1 MTARD
6 RRYSALAAA
15 FVCILVF
22 FFGCSPPENQ
32 KEKSSSPSGI
42 TGMNVGDARGEI
54 DQLQILPDNST
65 AQTGSRV
72 IFTTFG
78 SRSLIAPPETS
89 WQAYDASGNPVSISE
104 IGEFRTTRPGIF
116 TIRAISSNAT
126 AETILTVEQPVQS
139 PSVTRTADSGALRR
153 PDDTGWDETNYQSA
167 FRPVNHR
174 GAPKAAGVLL
184 QGLQGAEG
192 DRRDSPGSSNFQI
205 AAPVVSLPGRGI
217 DLALALIYN
226 SNLWQLQDNRIR
238 YDIDRDWP
246 APGWSLGFGK
256 LAVSA
261 GGNILYGPD
270 GTRHQ
275 LTRTADPT
283 NPQRFTGHST
293 GDGAFI
299 DYEYYGDSTGV
310 SFASVRYPNG
320 LELQY
325 AAPGSSRSVIYP
337 VLMIDA
343 SGNAITMTYRNNAGP
358 NIETVTDTLGRVI
371 RFHYDS
377 NELLTALTGPDGR
390 SLARL
395 HYTQRNI
402 DPDFGRLRKDVPG
415 NVWLIDAIYYPG
427 TQQGYWF
434 GDSDSYSSYG
444 MISKVSEQRQ
454 LRFSASSLNDQ
465 GDVRPN
471 GVPNGNHPSAA
482 RNLDGRLEV
491 AVRGADNG
499 VAEQWQ
505 TAPNNGWVG
514 TWGEFGQP
522 LRAVGDPVL
531 AQNADGRLERFVRG
545 PNNIIHHMCQISPN
559 NGWNAEWVP
568 LGSQP
573 MAGDVALERNAEGRL
588 ETFARGTD
596 GWLYQNWQ
604 IRVPRE
610 CAPERDWNN
619 TWARMGSQQ
628 MAGDPAVA
636 RNVEGRLE
644 VAARGADNRL
654 YLTWQIAANGGW
666 ANVWMPLGEER
677 FVGNPAMARHSDGRL
692 EVLVRGFDGIIYR
705 KRQLRS
711 RQEAEEVRRQCLG
724 RCQQADSRCRQE
736 CTRRPPQ
743 ERPGCF
749 SQCEE
754 DEAEC
759 VGGCP
764 SPQPDLSWTTSWVAV
779 GSQRMAGNPVLVEG
793 VNGRLTALARGQDD
807 RIYRIRQLDP
817 DRLGRRGWEEA
828 WTPLGSEQVFGDP
841 SAVMNA
847 DGRLEVFAL
856 GTDGAVYHIWQVQA
870 DGEWMPGWGSFS
882 RQGIAGERLVSHE
895 RRYDYPLGSASL
907 SRPPTYTAMTETWAR
922 MDTPPVTTRYAV
934 EPGNLSGRQ
943 RVTITYADGTTVART
958 IDNSSGSRAG
968 LPLWEVISNAQSQE
982 LLRTTYAWQDGD
994 YESPRLEG
1002 IIERD
1007 ALGQSRRKEFRYGPR
1022 YNQLSDVR
1030 DYDYDGRLL
1039 RRTHTDYLND
1049 PAYTENHIF
1058 NLPTATAV
1066 YEGENTT
1073 PVTLIENNYDTYDQL
1088 PLVDAPGVRMHSI
1101 THNPYSGGELFDPRT
1116 LRRGNLTRVTRY
1128 ADAASRASP
1137 VTELRSYDITGN
1149 MVAHAGT
1156 CCVEERNQFSRDYQ
1170 YAYPT
1175 EFVRGDPNPSSSA
1188 RLTSTATYDFNTGL
1202 LIDTRDASGRQTHR
1216 NYDPASLRLSSIEY
1230 PTEPSGPYNPQ
1241 RRFEYAEGAD
1251 LFAEGADLVVDESFV
1266 YRGNLASRTRTYL
1279 NGLGRPW
1286 RVSALAKDHWNAADA
1301 RYDARGR
1308 VSQQTLPFIAGD
1320 PSPPWQTFEYDALG
1334 RPTRTVAPDGTDVQ
1348 RIVYNEP
1355 QRPERAQGRPGQ
1367 TMRTIDAWGRER
1379 WIRADALDRLA
1390 EVIEPNPDRQ
1400 GSVFEPGHASTRYY
1414 YNALDQVS
1422 EIEHGAQWHGYVYD
1436 SLGRLIRQR
1445 LPEKDWTLNEAGQF
1459 IGGGRAGIFSDVFA
1473 YDARGNLISHVDARG
1488 VRTINDY
1495 GDDPLNRLQEIR
1507 YDTSGFGDAGNPIV
1521 PASTARYYYMT
1532 TGDLTRLR
1540 AVVTDEVSEEYS
1552 YDQPALEDA
1561 WSRRSK
1567 VIRWSNRQN
1576 MPAQIDYTYDFFDRL
1591 TDIRYPAQTGLASAP
1606 RSVVHVY
1613 FAPGGPVDQIDING
1627 ETLARPLSYSPN
1639 GSIRELSIGPRGSP
1653 VTETYDYD
1661 RSYGL
1666 LSRQRVSRQA
1676 DALLDLSYRYGG
1688 NGGRVTG
1695 QVTGIASNLGASG
1708 LQNRVFDYDALG
1720 RLTSAYFLGR
1730 TPQDAWVQRY
1740 AYDNYGN
1747 RTQTRA
1753 FRCDAVEGCP
1763 SVPTA
1768 ELPAD
1773 WRDGLDGLTYAPE
1786 SNRIT
1791 TPGFGYDA
1799 AGNLRRGQ
1807 RPDGSWQNYQYDAVG
1822 RLALVTDD
1830 RGTVLERAHYGD
1842 SRQRAWVEARIRG
1855 FEALR
1860 STYYAWGSNQVLAEF
1875 TSEPATGDQ
1884 ISWARNYAYL
1894 GDRLLAT
1901 QSPAGTRFHH
1911 PDRLGTRLIT
1921 DATGAVVSQQ
1931 DPFAFGTERETPSPD
1946 ASNRRFTSY
1955 DRSPSTGLDY
1965 AINRYYD
1972 PGLAR
1977 FDQVDPLG
1985 LASADLAD
1993 PQTLNL
1999 YSYVSND
2006 PVNATDASGTIDDCI
2021 NGWTSSG
2028 ELCEEVTV
2036 VGVQSGDFPARYYYE
2051 TLARWARE
2059 DAREAGG
2066 GDAGGGGGEHPLQRQ
2081 ARERYE
2087 NSVRCNNG
2095 RRPEYVSP
2103 GASWSQI
2110 SDMFAAWLFQ
2120 GGADTTTFTGNTP
2133 QVIDMQT
2140 DPSVAGAR
2148 NYFYAK
2154 NAANLRSGRALEPV
2168 TGYIGSFG
2176 ITGAIRAGTNPTR
2189 QFVGSFDIN
2198 IYQTDRNEIMFILRN
2213 VTSRESGLYRIPV
2226 YNPTR
2231 SEASWGGNQ
2240 TQFYTWTEP
2249 LRVQAAC
2256 DNN

>member
-1 MTARD
+1 M
-6 RRYSALAAA
+6 SVSVKHHSLIGVA
-15 FVCILVF
+15 FLCILLAGTWLF
-22 FFGCSPPENQ
+22 YYYSSNRGSSEPSHTSPT
-32 KEKSSSPSGI
+32 SADHG
-42 TGMNVGDARGEI
+42 R
-54 DQLQILPDNST
+54 LQILPNNPT
-65 AQTGSRV
+65 VQIGSRV
-72 IFTTFG
+72 IFASFG
-78 SRSLIAPPETS
+78 SKSLIAPPETS
-89 WQAYDASGNPVSISE
+89 WQAHDAGGNPVPISQ
-104 IGEFRTTRPGIF
+104 IGEFQAVQPGVF
-116 TIRAISSNAT
+116 KIRAVSSN
-126 AETILTVEQPVQS
+126 ETVETTVTVERRVQS
-139 PSVTRTADSGALRR
+139 PSVATIADSGPRLR
-153 PDDTGWDETNYQSA
+153 PDDTGWDETNYESA
-167 FRPVNHR
+167 FRPANHR
-174 GAPKAAGVLL
+174 GAPKAAGVLS
-184 QGLQGAEG
+184 QGLQSGG

-205 AAPVVSLPGRGI
+205 VAPVISLPGRGM
-217 DLALALIYN
+217 DLTLALTYN
-226 SNLWQLQDNRIR
+226 SNLWHLQDDRMR

-256 LAVSA
+256 LVIAA

-270 GTRHQ
+270 GTRHR
-275 LTRTADPT
+275 LTRIVDPADPG
-283 NPQRFTGHST
+283 RFTGQST
-293 GDGAFI
+293 GDGTFI
-299 DYEYYGDSTGV
+299 DYYYYGDSAGV
-310 SFASVRYPNG
+310 SFASVRYPSG
-320 LELQY
+320 LEVQY
-325 AAPGSSRSVIYP
+325 TAQGSSRSVIYP
-337 VLMIDA
+337 TLILDA
-343 SGNAITMTYRNNAGP
+343 SGNAITVTFRNNTGP
-358 NIETVTDTLGRVI
+358 SIETVTDTLGRVVT
-371 RFHYDS
+371 FHYDA
-377 NELLTALTGPDGR
+377 NELLTAVSGPAGR

-427 TQQGYWF
+427 TQRGYWF

-444 MISKVSEQRQ
+444 MIAKVSEQRQ

-491 AVRGADNG
+491 AVRGANNG

-545 PNNIIHHMCQISPN
+545 PNNVIHHMCQISPN

-588 ETFARGTD
+588 EAFARGTD

-666 ANVWMPLGEER
+666 TNAWMPLGEER

-724 RCQQADSRCRQE
+724 RCQQADSGCRQE
-736 CTRRPPQ
+736 CTLRPPQ
-743 ERPGCF
+743 ERPVCF

-754 DEAEC
+754 DEAQC
-759 VGGCP
+759 VEGCP

-779 GSQRMAGNPVLVEG
+779 GSQRMAGNPVVVEG
-793 VNGRLTALARGQDD
+793 VNGRLTALARGQDG

-841 SAVMNA
+841 SAIMNA

-856 GTDGAVYHIWQVQA
+856 GTDGAVYHIWQLQA
-870 DGEWMPGWGSFS
+870 DGGWMPGWAPFT
-882 RQGIAGERLVSHE
+882 RQGIAGERLVARE
-895 RRYDYPLGSASL
+895 RGYDYPLGPASL
-907 SRPPTYTAMTETWAR
+907 SRPPTYTAMTEIWAR

-934 EPGNLSGRQ
+934 EDLTGNL
-943 RVTITYADGTTVART
+943 TITYADGTTVART
-958 IDNSSGSRAG
+958 IDNSSVSRAG

-982 LLRTTYAWQDGD
+982 LLRITYAWQDGD
-994 YESPRLEG
+994 SESPRLEG
-1002 IIERD
+1002 IVERD

-1049 PAYTENHIF
+1049 PAYIENHIF

-1066 YEGENTT
+1066 YQGESTT

-1088 PLVDAPGVRMHSI
+1088 PLVDAPGVRMHSV
-1101 THNPYSGGELFDPRT
+1101 THNPFSGGELFDPRT

-1128 ADAASRASP
+1128 ADAGSRASP

-1149 MVAHAGT
+1149 MIARAGT

-1202 LIDTRDASGRQTHR
+1202 LINTRDASARQTRR

-1230 PTEPSGPYNPQ
+1230 PTEPAGPYNPQ

-1251 LFAEGADLVVDESFV
+1251 LFAEGADLIVDESFV

-1279 NGLGRPW
+1279 NGRGLPW
-1286 RVSALAKDHWNAADA
+1286 RVSALAKDHWNAADT

-1334 RPTRTVAPDGTDVQ
+1334 RLTRTVAPDGTDVQ

-1379 WIRADALDRLA
+1379 WTRADALDRLA
-1390 EVIEPNPDRQ
+1390 EVIEPNPDGQ

-1488 VRTINDY
+1488 VRTINNY

-1567 VIRWSNRQN
+1567 VIRWGNRQN

-1591 TDIRYPAQTGLASAP
+1591 TDIRYPAQTGLAGAP

-1627 ETLARPLSYSPN
+1627 ETLARPLSYAPN

-1666 LSRQRVSRQA
+1666 LSQQRVSRQA
-1676 DALLDLSYRYGG
+1676 GALLDLSYRYAG
-1688 NGGRVTG
+1688 NGRVTG
-1695 QVTGIASNLGASG
+1695 QVTGITSNLGASG
-1708 LQNRVFDYDALG
+1708 VQNHVFDYDALG
-1720 RLTSAYFLGR
+1720 RLTTAYFLGR

-1830 RGTVLERAHYGD
+1830 RGTVLERTHYGD

-1860 STYYAWGSNQVLAEF
+1860 STYYAWGGNQVLAEF

-1931 DPFAFGTERETPSPD
+1931 DPFAFGTERESPSPD
-1946 ASNRRFTSY
+1946 ASKRRFTSY
-1955 DRSPSTGLDY
+1955 DRSEASGLDY
-1965 AINRYYD
+1965 AVNRYYD
-1972 PGLAR
+1972 PGLGR

-1985 LASADLAD
+1985 IAANSLVQ
-1993 PQTLNL
+1993 PQSLNM
-1999 YSYVSND
+1999 YSYTSND
-2006 PVNATDASGTIDDCI
+2006 PVNNIDPVGLLPRENPWECVDYEGERYCGEVITVTAPESGPLTPPNVPRPDPDQ
-2021 NGWTSSG
+2021 N
-2028 ELCEEVTV
+2028 
-2036 VGVQSGDFPARYYYE
+2036 
-2051 TLARWARE
+2051 ARE
-2059 DAREAGG
+2059 EARGRG
-2066 GDAGGGGGEHPLQRQ
+2066 VHSGGGGGSRRGGGDRGSDTECSAQL
-2081 ARERYE
+2081 ERTNEPYDFFFF
-2087 NSVRCNNG
+2087 VGGGGGFPHGNG
-2095 RRPEYVSP
+2095 DV
-2103 GASWSQI
+2103 GAS
-2110 SDMFAAWLFQ
+2110 
-2120 GGADTTTFTGNTP
+2120 N
-2133 QVIDMQT
+2133 
-2140 DPSVAGAR
+2140 
-2148 NYFYAK
+2148 
-2154 NAANLRSGRALEPV
+2154 
-2168 TGYIGSFG
+2168 
-2176 ITGAIRAGTNPTR
+2176 
-2189 QFVGSFDIN
+2189 
-2198 IYQTDRNEIMFILRN
+2198 ILRAEREGIQVFGTSSEESFYTATIVATGLEFN
-2213 VTSRESGLYRIPV
+2213 VPRGSIYGAVYGGVEQVGYSTSQGWLPHLPADIILAEGGVGPV
-2226 YNPTR
+2226 YSGAYAAGFLTSSSPQIGTYFGGRIGHSFFGVGTSLSPVQTEMNKWNNLVKNIETVLRNPR
-2231 SEASWGGNQ
+2231 
-2240 TQFYTWTEP
+2240 
-2249 LRVQAAC
+2249 RC
-2256 DNN
+2256 R